1 MHALTDPFHAYL
13 QQTTG
18 LEPVELPRNG
28 PALPG
33 YLKQSYEPHLVR
45 LAGKVWLVAFLRE
58 ADPVPPLQLVKQLGQ
73 LAGLAKPDPAGVCL
87 VAEHLAPYL
96 RRRLMELGQPF
107 VVPGRQ
113 LFWPAIGSA
122 ETTQRPKRSR
132 PRSVQT
138 LGPIA
143 QQLLISLLLR
153 HLLPPVTITSAAGAL
168 GRTAASVSQAVKELE
183 ATGLITSEMKGRE
196 RFIGLAEEPEVVW
209 SRAGSYLRSPV
220 RQRLRLPASELPA
233 GVTLRAGESALAELT
248 ELADPAEPAYAVA
261 SGQWPK
267 TNAPKNIPTPDTGTC
282 IVELWRYSPDPM
294 SERGCVDPLSLALSL
309 GNAKDERIQL
319 AVDHLMEQLAG

>member
-1 MHALTDPFHAYL
+1 MHALTDPFHAYI

-18 LEPVELPRNG
+18 LEPVALPWNG

-45 LAGKVWLVAFLRE
+45 LAGKVWMVAYLRQ

-73 LAGLAKPDPAGVCL
+73 LASLVKPDPAGVCL

-96 RRRLMELGQPF
+96 RRRLVELGQPF

-153 HLLPPVTITSAAGAL
+153 RLLPPVTITSAAGAL

-183 ATGLITSEMKGRE
+183 ASGLITSEMKGRE
-196 RFIGLAEEPEVVW
+196 RFIGLAEESAVVW
-209 SRAGSYLRSPV
+209 SRARSYLRSPV
-220 RQRLRLPASELPA
+220 RQRLRVPASELPA
-233 GVTLRAGESALAELT
+233 GITLRAGESALAALT
-248 ELADPAEPAYAVA
+248 ELADPAELAYAVA

-267 TNAPKNIPTPDTGTC
+267 TNAPRNIPTPDTGTC

-309 GNAKDERIQL
+309 GNAKDERLQL
-319 AVDHLMEQLAG
+319 AIDELMERIAW